1 MARIQRQELKHDE
14 FVDTLDATL
23 LWVEDRWRNL
33 LALALIAVAGGG
45 SVGGLYWW
53 SQQQEERA
61 SAALLEALMTYQAP
75 VQAGLPP
82 LPGEGAQKSFASER
96 EKFEAALKEFTQVHS
111 DYPRT
116 QSGLVAGHFQA
127 LCQDQL
133 GDTQAAVTTLERVV
147 QTRNANAAAAAKLT
161 LAGFYQKLGKPKDA
175 EKLLRELAD
184 KPAETVPKGLA
195 LLELATLKAQD
206 DPNEARRLLN
216 QVKTEYADTEIAAE
230 ATRRM
235 ELLPAPPPAAPAP
248 VPAQP

>member
-14 FVDTLDATL
+14 FIDTLDAAL
-23 LWVEDRWRNL
+23 LWVEDRWRSL

-53 SQQQEERA
+53 SQRQEERA

-82 LPGEGAQKSFASER
+82 LPGEGAQKSFPSER
-96 EKFEAALKEFTQVHS
+96 EKYQAALKEFTQVHS
-111 DYPRT
+111 EYPRT
-116 QSGLVAGHFQA
+116 QAGLMAGHYQA
-127 LCQDQL
+127 LCQDQV
-133 GDTQAAVTTLERVV
+133 GDTQAAVATLEELIH
-147 QTRNANAAAAAKLT
+147 TRNANAAAGAKLT

-175 EKLLRELAD
+175 EKLYRELAE
-184 KPAETVPKGLA
+184 KPTETVPKGLA

-216 QVKTEYADTEIAAE
+216 QVKIEYADTEIAAE

-235 ELLPAPPPAAPAP
+235 ELLPAPPPAGPAPAP
-248 VPAQP
+248 AQP